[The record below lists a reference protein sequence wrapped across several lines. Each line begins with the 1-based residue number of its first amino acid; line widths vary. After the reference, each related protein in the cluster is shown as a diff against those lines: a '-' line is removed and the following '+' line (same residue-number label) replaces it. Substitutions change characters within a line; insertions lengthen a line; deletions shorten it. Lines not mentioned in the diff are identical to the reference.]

1 MSSCIGFACQV
12 VLTDLNE
19 GKEGLL
25 LSPLLYGGECDKG
38 RVECDA
44 DE

>member
-1 MSSCIGFACQV
+1 MSLGLGLVCQL

-25 LSPLLYGGECDKG
+25 LSPLLYGGECDEG